1 MGVEENLRRLG
12 LTVPNLE
19 ELWRVNPSG
28 AHYISHFPV
37 KGLLH
42 LCGTTPVRDGRGYLP
57 GVVGKDLD
65 IGQGYE
71 AARHAALTTL
81 AVIKYA
87 LGDLDRVDQ
96 FVHLLGFVNS
106 APGFNDQPRVING
119 AADLL
124 VELYGARG
132 KPTRAAIGCQGLG
145 GGASVEVIATVLFK
159 GDEVRPPLAR
169 DYSAT

>member
-1 MGVEENLRRLG
+1 MRVEENLKRLG
-12 LTVPNLE
+12 LAVPNLE
-19 ELWRVNPSG
+19 ELWRVNASG

-37 KGLLH
+37 KGLLY

-57 GVVGKDLD
+57 GVVGKDLE
-65 IGQGYE
+65 IAQGYE
-71 AARHAALTTL
+71 AARYAALTTL
-81 AVIKYA
+81 GVIKHA
-87 LGDLDRVDQ
+87 
-96 FVHLLGFVNS
+96 LGFVNS

-124 VELYGARG
+124 VELYGERG

-145 GGASVEVIATVLFK
+145 GGASVEVIATVLFS